1 MNGSPVGASNIN
13 NIKSI
18 NKKMMKKQ
26 GAGAGHSPQAAERE
40 GARFLGVRRR
50 PWGRYAAE
58 IRDPSTKERHWL
70 GTFDTAEEA
79 ALAYDRAARSMR
91 GSRARTNFVYSDMPA
106 GSALTSILSPED
118 PSINGSNVNVNVN
131 VNFSAALQHQHRH
144 QHQQMNIPHA
154 AAPTDH
160 DHDHDQPQP
169 AHPLLMAA
177 DKQLDLINH
186 HHHDQYYDYFSSS
199 TTSTAAPLLLD
210 DTSSLYSCPGH
221 QYNYNSLMNNYEQ
234 QQEKQAMMII
244 NTSSSST
251 GSNYNT
257 SNNIN
262 SNYFSSS
269 SSSAELPPFPDS
281 DITSYK
287 NDHHHADE
295 QSSTTTAGG
304 ASYFGMGMELDY
316 YSNSGAYAVHSPLF
330 STMPSV
336 SDALPSLDAFD
347 LAPSNT
353 PSSFFF

>member
-1 MNGSPVGASNIN
+1 MNCSPVGASNIN

-18 NKKMMKKQ
+18 NKKVMKKQ
-26 GAGAGHSPQAAERE
+26 GAGAGAGHSPQAAERE

-106 GSALTSILSPED
+106 GSALTSILSPDD
-118 PSINGSNVNVNVN
+118 PSINGSNVNV
-131 VNFSAALQHQHRH
+131 SAALQH
-144 QHQQMNIPHA
+144 QHQQMNIPHPA
-154 AAPTDH
+154 AATDH
-160 DHDHDQPQP
+160 KHDQPQP
-169 AHPLLMAA
+169 AHQLLMAA

-186 HHHDQYYDYFSSS
+186 HHDQYYDYFSSS
-199 TTSTAAPLLLD
+199 TSTAAPLLLD

-221 QYNYNSLMNNYEQ
+221 QYNYNSVMNNYEQ

-262 SNYFSSS
+262 NNYFSSSS

-281 DITSYK
+281 DITSYN

-336 SDALPSLDAFD
+336 SDALPSIDAFD
-347 LAPSNT
+347 LASSNT